1 MKRIFSCKMDIF
13 MVKCKIGDIMAEKM
27 FKIENN
33 QKVWNFFFE
42 SAMEEWDTE
51 NKEKLEAIIWTDK
64 EKELYSQK
72 THGDISPQNITPYR
86 YESKKR
92 RMCLQQYK
100 PIVLEF
106 EEFVNKSFDEITADD
121 IDKFSGVTSKKN
133 KLNHLNAFLL
143 SGIKSGIIKN
153 TNKDFL
159 ISLLPEIYREIG
171 RKIAE

>member
-1 MKRIFSCKMDIF
+1 
-13 MVKCKIGDIMAEKM
+13 MAEKM

-33 QKVWNFFFE
+33 QKVWKFFFE
-42 SAMEEWDTE
+42 SAMEEWDSE
-51 NKEKLEAIIWTDK
+51 NKERLEAIIWTDE

-100 PIVLEF
+100 PVVLEF

-121 IDKFSGVTSKKN
+121 IDKFSSITSKKN

-143 SGIKSGIIKN
+143 SGVKSGIIKN
-153 TNKDFL
+153 TDKYFL

>member
-1 MKRIFSCKMDIF
+1 
-13 MVKCKIGDIMAEKM
+13 
-27 FKIENN
+27 
-33 QKVWNFFFE
+33 
-42 SAMEEWDTE
+42 
-51 NKEKLEAIIWTDK
+51 
-64 EKELYSQK
+64 
-72 THGDISPQNITPYR
+72 
-86 YESKKR
+86 
-92 RMCLQQYK
+92 MCLQQYK

-121 IDKFSGVTSKKN
+121 IDKFSSVTSKKN

>member
-1 MKRIFSCKMDIF
+1 
-13 MVKCKIGDIMAEKM
+13 MAEKM

-42 SAMEEWDTE
+42 SAMKEWDAE
-51 NKEKLEAIIWTDK
+51 NKERLEATIWTDE
-64 EKELYSQK
+64 EKEIYSQK
-72 THGDISPQNITPYR
+72 TYGDISAKNITPYK

-100 PIVLEF
+100 PIILEF
-106 EEFVNKSFDEITADD
+106 EEFVNKSFDEIIADD
-121 IDKFSGVTSKKN
+121 IERFSCVTSKKN

-143 SGIKSGIIKN
+143 NGIKAGTIKN
-153 TNKDFL
+153 NDKEFL

-171 RKIAE
+171 RKIAES

>member
-1 MKRIFSCKMDIF
+1 
-13 MVKCKIGDIMAEKM
+13 MAEKM
-27 FKIENN
+27 FKIEDN

-42 SAMEEWDTE
+42 NAMDEWESE
-51 NKEKLEAIIWTDK
+51 NKKRLEAIIWTDK

-72 THGDISPQNITPYR
+72 THGDISPQNITPYK

-100 PIVLEF
+100 PVVLEF

-121 IDKFSGVTSKKN
+121 IDKFSNITSKKN

-143 SGIKSGIIKN
+143 SGVKSGMIKN
-153 TNKDFL
+153 TDKDFL

>member
-1 MKRIFSCKMDIF
+1 
-13 MVKCKIGDIMAEKM
+13 
-27 FKIENN
+27 
-33 QKVWNFFFE
+33 
-42 SAMEEWDTE
+42 
-51 NKEKLEAIIWTDK
+51 
-64 EKELYSQK
+64 
-72 THGDISPQNITPYR
+72 
-86 YESKKR
+86 
-92 RMCLQQYK
+92 MCLQQYK